1 MNLNCVLSQMAINGT
16 CEATLTR
23 PQNSYPILA
32 RGLEGFNT
40 LHVAGRPL
48 GHQSS
53 REAGSVLVRPRSG
66 LLQEPCLHASE
77 GRRGSH
83 IEQLRRFEIIKKAR
97 KREDEKTRARDLSFF
112 QAPIVYAQQRL
123 SRSGS
128 VGAGP
133 RGGGPTRNSITRSK
147 GAEPG
152 GA

>member
-1 MNLNCVLSQMAINGT
+1 MRRRWCERSALSSASSSPLG
-16 CEATLTR
+16 
-23 PQNSYPILA
+23 
-32 RGLEGFNT
+32 
-40 LHVAGRPL
+40 GRPL

-53 REAGSVLVRPRSG
+53 RKAGCVLVRPRSG

-112 QAPIVYAQQRL
+112 QVPTVYAQQRL